1 MNTSKINSFFE
12 RLGRVQIRYRIP
24 ILIFFILL
32 TIALGSGLSRFK
44 IVGNSDS
51 WYGDSDQIKIDKKHY
66 QEKFGNTDGIAVLV
80 LADDVFKPEV
90 LGTIYDISRRMET
103 ECPFAKRV
111 RSLTSI
117 EIPRGNEE
125 GFEIVRPFENGIPDN
140 LAEIQANKDLI
151 MSRKSLVNTLVSA
164 DAKET
169 YIYVSLNPY
178 DPAVSRDDQADSVGY
193 FLIDLLDDPAYKSDS
208 YKILGVGL
216 PYTELI
222 EANYEDIDQAIRVGI
237 GLILMLILLALFTR
251 SAAGTFIPALTTICA
266 IASSLGLL
274 AWCGIV
280 ADETLFPIP
289 VILGMALS
297 VGYSIH
303 YINMF
308 RHAFASTGKRK
319 ESALAAVTGSGWPIL
334 FTVVTTV
341 ASLMSFFF
349 VNVKPIIWLGKSA
362 SLIVLSVYAYTSVL
376 VPIFLSFGKDKK
388 AEEKAEKGI
397 TLLDR
402 YFEGFAGRMYKR
414 RKAIIVL
421 TVILFAAMIPG
432 IAKIHINIDIIGMC
446 GTKPPFVQKIHQV
459 MRANLG
465 SIHNYQVMIEYDEP
479 GTFKNPDMMAKII
492 EMEKK
497 IGKLKLTKKSDGKA
511 RVTSVTSVIKEFYR
525 AFNEDSQDYYI
536 VPEDEAVLAQIME
549 FCSIDLH
556 KDFAE
561 YMDEDFM
568 IAVFNVEMTKFDT
581 KNGSGDIAQVRRDM
595 AELFPDA
602 HCSIIG
608 DMVEYNEM
616 GVRIAAGEVK
626 SLLMSV
632 LIIGV
637 LLILA
642 FMSISS
648 GLIGMIP
655 NIAPIVVVGGVMGYL
670 DLPLDL
676 ATMTVCS
683 IILGIAVDDTIHLNT
698 HVKVMLDECGSYQ
711 EAMRLSF
718 REIGKS
724 MFQTTVIL
732 CAMFFVFA
740 ISPLKF
746 LSVLGFLLSLGL
758 AVALI
763 ADYTVTPALIYIA
776 KPFGKERFNE
786 TSEK

>member
-1 MNTSKINSFFE
+1 MNTSAINRFFE
-12 RLGRVQIRYRIP
+12 ALGRKQIRYRVP
-24 ILIFFILL
+24 VLCFFILL
-32 TIALGSGLSRFK
+32 TVALGAGLSRFK

-66 QEKFGNTDGIAVLV
+66 QSKFVNTDGVAVLV
-80 LADDVFKPEV
+80 LADDVFAPEV
-90 LGTIYDISRRMET
+90 LQAIYDISHRMEL

-117 EIPRGNEE
+117 DIPRGNEE
-125 GFEIVRPFENGIPDN
+125 GFEIVRPFENGVPTDA
-140 LAEIQANKDLI
+140 AELKAKKDFI
-151 MSRKSLVNTLVSA
+151 MSRQSLVNTLVSK

-178 DPAVSRDDQADSVGY
+178 DPNVSRDDQADSVGY
-193 FLIDLLDDPAYKSDS
+193 YLIDLLDDPAYKSDA
-208 YKILGVGL
+208 YKIYGVGL

-237 GLILMLILLALFTR
+237 GLIVMLILLAIFTR
-251 SAAGTFIPALTTICA
+251 STAGTFIPALTTICA

-308 RHAFASTGKRK
+308 RHAFAVTGKRK
-319 ESALAAVTGSGWPIL
+319 ESAVAAVAGSGWPIL
-334 FTVVTTV
+334 FTVVTTA

-349 VNVKPIIWLGKSA
+349 VNVKPIMWLGKSA
-362 SLIVLSVYAYTSVL
+362 SLIVISVYVFTSALIPV
-376 VPIFLSFGKDKK
+376 FLSFGKDK
-388 AEEKAEKGI
+388 EPSPNTEKGI
-397 TLLDR
+397 TMLDR
-402 YFEGFAGRMYKR
+402 YFEGFATRMYKR

-421 TVILFAAMIPG
+421 TVLIFAAMIPG
-432 IAKIHINIDIIGMC
+432 IAKIYINIDIIGMC
-446 GTKPPFVQKIHQV
+446 GTKPPFVQKIHRV
-459 MRANLG
+459 MEANLG
-465 SIHNYQVMIEYDEP
+465 SIHNYQVMIEYDEQ
-479 GTFKNPDMMAKII
+479 GIFKRPEMMAKII
-492 EMEKK
+492 EMEKR
-497 IGKLKLTKKSDGKA
+497 IGKLKLTKKSDGKP
-511 RVTSVTSVIKEFYR
+511 RVTSITSVIKEFYR
-525 AFNEDSQDYYI
+525 AFNEDSQEFYI
-536 VPEDEAVLAQIME
+536 VPEDEAVLAQAME
-549 FCSIDLH
+549 FCSIDLN
-556 KDFAE
+556 KDFCE
-561 YMDEDFM
+561 YMDEDCTT
-568 IAVFNVEMTKFDT
+568 AVINVEMTKFDT
-581 KNGSGDIAQVRRDM
+581 KNGSVDIAQVRRDM
-595 AELFPDA
+595 TELFPDA

-637 LLILA
+637 LLVLA
-642 FMSISS
+642 FMSVSS

-670 DLPLDL
+670 NLPLDL

-698 HVKVMLDECGSYQ
+698 HVKSMLDECGSYQ

-740 ISPLKF
+740 ISPLRY
-746 LSVLGFLLSLGL
+746 LSILGFLLSLGL

-763 ADYTVTPALIYIA
+763 ADYTITPALIYIA
-776 KPFGKERFNE
+776 KPFGKEDFKAE
-786 TSEK
+786 P

>member
-1 MNTSKINSFFE
+1 MNSTKINRFFE
-12 RLGRVQIRYRIP
+12 KLGAAQIRYRTP
-24 ILIFFILL
+24 ILCFFILL
-32 TIALGSGLSRFK
+32 TVALGSGLSRFK

-66 QEKFGNTDGIAVLV
+66 QSIFGNTDGIAVLV

-90 LGTIYDISRRMET
+90 LQAIYDISRHIEAD
-103 ECPFAKRV
+103 CPFAKRV
-111 RSLTSI
+111 RSLTCI
-117 EIPRGNEE
+117 DIPQGNEE
-125 GFEIVRPFENGIPDN
+125 GFEIVRPFEGGVPSDP
-140 LAEIQANKDLI
+140 AELQAKKDFV
-151 MSRKSLVNTLVSA
+151 MSRQSLINTLVSA

-193 FLIDLLDDPAYKSDS
+193 FLIDLLDDPAYKSDA

-222 EANYEDIDQAIRVGI
+222 EANYEDVDQAIRIGI
-237 GLILMLILLALFTR
+237 GLIVMLILLALFTR
-251 SAAGTFIPALTTICA
+251 STAGTFIPALTTICA

-274 AWCGIV
+274 AWCGIT

-308 RHAFASTGKRK
+308 RHAFATTGKRK
-319 ESALAAVTGSGWPIL
+319 ESAVAAVTGSGWPIL

-362 SLIVLSVYAYTSVL
+362 SLIVISVYVYASVL
-376 VPIFLSFGKDKK
+376 IPIFLSFGKDKK
-388 AEEKAEKGI
+388 AAESAEKGI

-402 YFEGFAGRMYKR
+402 YFEGFAKRMYKR
-414 RKAIIVL
+414 RKAIIAL
-421 TVILFAAMIPG
+421 TILVFAAMIPG
-432 IAKIHINIDIIGMC
+432 IMKIYINIDIIGMC
-446 GTKPPFVQKIHQV
+446 GTKPPFIQKIHQV

-465 SIHNYQVMIEYDEP
+465 SIHNYQVMIEYDEE
-479 GTFKNPDMMAKII
+479 GIFKKPEMMAKII
-492 EMEKK
+492 EMEKR
-497 IGKLKLTKKSDGKA
+497 IGTLTLTKKSEGKP

-525 AFNEDSQDYYI
+525 AFNEDNPAYYV
-536 VPEDEAVLAQIME
+536 VPQDEAVLAQVME
-549 FCSIDLH
+549 FCAIDLH
-556 KDFAE
+556 DDFSD
-561 YMDEDFM
+561 YMDDDCM
-568 IAVFNVEMTKFDT
+568 TAVINVEMTKFDT
-581 KNGSGDIAQVRRDM
+581 KNGSVDIAQVRRDM
-595 AELFPDA
+595 AELFPSA

-632 LIIGV
+632 LIVGL
-637 LLILA
+637 LLIFA
-642 FMSISS
+642 FMSVSS

-655 NIAPIVVVGGVMGYL
+655 NIAPIVVVGGVMGYM

-698 HVKVMLDECGSYQ
+698 HVKEMLEKTGTYQ

-732 CAMFFVFA
+732 CAMFAVFI
-740 ISPLKF
+740 ISPVKF

-763 ADYTVTPALIYIA
+763 ADYTITPALIYIA
-776 KPFGKERFNE
+776 HPFGKER
-786 TSEK
+786 